1 MAVKIKLESDLYE
14 RVKKV
19 AGVAGYASAD
29 EFIVHMIEKELAVLE
44 DEATDEDVT
53 ERLRGLGYLE

>member
-1 MAVKIKLESDLYE
+1 MAAKIKVDSSLYD

-19 AGVAGYASAD
+19 SDLAGYESPD
-29 EFIVHMIEKELAVLE
+29 EFITHMIEKELAKLE
-44 DEATDEDVT
+44 SAESNEEVT

>member
-1 MAVKIKLESDLYE
+1 MAKIKLDSSLYE

-19 AGVAGYASAD
+19 AEVAGYASPD
-29 EFIVHMIEKELAVLE
+29 EFVVHVIEKELSVLE
-44 DEATDEDVT
+44 SAETDEDVT

>member
-1 MAVKIKLESDLYE
+1 MAAKIKVDSSLYD

-19 AGVAGYASAD
+19 SDLAGYESPD
-29 EFIVHMIEKELAVLE
+29 EFIVHMIEKELAKLE
-44 DEATDEDVT
+44 SAESNEEVT

>member
-1 MAVKIKLESDLYE
+1 MAKLKIDDVLFE

-19 AGVAGYASAD
+19 AQVAGYASPE
-29 EFIVHMIEKELAVLE
+29 EFIVHMIEKELGQLE
-44 DEATDEDVT
+44 AGDDEQQVI